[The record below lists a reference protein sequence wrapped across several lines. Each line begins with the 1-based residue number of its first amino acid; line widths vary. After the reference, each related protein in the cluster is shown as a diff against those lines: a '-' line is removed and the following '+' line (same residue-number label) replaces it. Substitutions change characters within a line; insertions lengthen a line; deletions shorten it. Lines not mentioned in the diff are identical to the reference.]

1 MRIATWGDSIAAL
14 LSIFG
19 PRSSILH
26 PFSPPPWTRV
36 AVLPLLLVCAL
47 PLQAANAPTPLTL
60 PQDLRAGD
68 WPGDA
73 GHAVY
78 LSWKV
83 MPYDSDAI
91 EYVIYAA
98 DDPAGPFTQEVIRI
112 KGNERHLPS
121 GKFPFWV
128 WPKSRDAHVVRIE
141 TIPVRESRE
150 GKEAL
155 RKAPLESGKR
165 YYFTVVVTDGVQR
178 SESPVVD
185 AVPQGNLFNWNR
197 LNNLIYTVL
206 FSVLILW
213 FIARARR
220 RDLYL
225 RRIPGLDA
233 VDEAIGRATEMGRP
247 VYYLTGRN
255 SISSISTIAATVL
268 LGEIARKVATYGASI
283 KVPHTDPLVMAVCQ
297 EVVKQAYTEAG
308 RPDAYQED
316 INFFVTDDQFG
327 YAAAVDGLMVREAPA
342 ACFYMGYYYAEALL
356 LTETGASTGAIQ
368 IAGTD
373 AEHQLPFFVSSCDY
387 TLIGEELYAASAYL
401 SRDPV
406 LVGTLRGQDAGKALL
421 VLMLMLGVLLVTLGT
436 LFGFQELATAALD
449 PFKAF

>member
-1 MRIATWGDSIAAL
+1 MSKRDPSTAL
-14 LSIFG
+14 LGF
-19 PRSSILH
+19 L
-26 PFSPPPWTRV
+26 FTPPPWTRV
-36 AVLPLLLVCAL
+36 AVLPLLLLCAL
-47 PLQAANAPTPLTL
+47 PLQAATAAAPLIP
-60 PQDLRAGD
+60 PQDLHASD
-68 WPGDA
+68 WPGDT

-83 MPYDSDAI
+83 VPSDSDAI

-98 DDPAGPFTQEVIRI
+98 DDPAGPFPEEVIRI
-112 KGNERHLPS
+112 QGNERHLPA
-121 GKFPFWV
+121 GKFPFWA
-128 WPKSRDAHVVRIE
+128 WPKRRDAHVVRIE
-141 TIPVRESRE
+141 TIPARESRE
-150 GKEAL
+150 GEEAP
-155 RKAPLESGKR
+155 RKAPLESGKP
-165 YYFTVVVTDGVQR
+165 YYFKVVVTDGVQR
-178 SESPVVD
+178 SESPVVS
-185 AVPQGNLFNWNR
+185 AIPQGNLFNWNR

-283 KVPHTDPLVMAVCQ
+283 RVPHTDPLVMAVCQ

-342 ACFYMGYYYAEALL
+342 ACFYMGFYYAEALL

-436 LFGFQELATAALD
+436 LFGFEEVATAALD
-449 PFKAF
+449 PFKVF